1 MFANDF
7 LDFGTEVERGP
18 VDDAR
23 ITTHESVE
31 RTKMT
36 RCGIKEECPVAGES
50 WMRELAVE
58 KRRKG

>member
-1 MFANDF
+1 VFANDI
-7 LDFGTEVERGP
+7 LDLGTEVERGP
-18 VDDAR
+18 ADDAR
-23 ITTHESVE
+23 IVMYESIE